1 MSWVSF
7 ILLLSPFM
15 ISWKSH
21 KPLLTFVNIFQGPL
35 KAGGG
40 DSWMSPINRQFSN
53 MGLLVRH
60 NMHLQVNSRLDIS
73 YMMMMMS
80 MMVAFSAGQ
89 NDDPSGPNID
99 LAPGSL
105 QEKKMDVEKRGLG
118 INDYNGDMRK
128 GGRVGGGMPYR
139 PPVSKEAAPGDAGS
153 YYDKVMPFC
162 PVSSLRVLCLSH
174 VWITFCPFSLFFISS
189 CGSTLS
195 SWCTPF
201 LPISPSL
208 PASTPLKLVSYWL
221 SL

>member
-1 MSWVSF
+1 
-7 ILLLSPFM
+7 
-15 ISWKSH
+15 
-21 KPLLTFVNIFQGPL
+21 
-35 KAGGG
+35 
-40 DSWMSPINRQFSN
+40 
-53 MGLLVRH
+53 
-60 NMHLQVNSRLDIS
+60 
-73 YMMMMMS
+73 
-80 MMVAFSAGQ
+80 MMVAFSAEQ

-105 QEKKMDVEKRGLG
+105 QEKKMDVEKRGMG

-153 YYDKVMPFC
+153 YYDKVMLLC
-162 PVSSLRVLCLSH
+162 PVSSLCVLCLSH
-174 VWITFCPFSLFFISS
+174 VWITFCPFSLFSISS

-208 PASTPLKLVSYWL
+208 PASTPLKLVFCWL
-221 SL
+221 SLWQTLPLTNQDWCLGEEGPCSLYSPPTVYKPHSLFNHTIPFRQVR